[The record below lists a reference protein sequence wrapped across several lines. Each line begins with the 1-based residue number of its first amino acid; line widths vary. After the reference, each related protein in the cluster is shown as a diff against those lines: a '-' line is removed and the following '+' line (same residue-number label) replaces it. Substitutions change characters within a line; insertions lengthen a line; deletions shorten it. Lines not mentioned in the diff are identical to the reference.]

1 MPAQRFGLAGRG
13 LIRKGYCADLTLFDP
28 AKIMDTAAYADPV
41 RTAEG
46 IERVWVNGV
55 LSYTA
60 RGATS
65 ERAGRF
71 LPRGRT
77 AWIQ

>member
-1 MPAQRFGLAGRG
+1 
-13 LIRKGYCADLTLFDP
+13 
-28 AKIMDTAAYADPV
+28 MDTATYADPV

-55 LSYTA
+55 LSYTTQ
-60 RGATS
+60 GATQ

-71 LPRGRT
+71 VSRGRT
-77 AWIQ
+77 EWIQ